1 MKRSGHHLAL
11 ALALSIGVG
20 AWLGHVDTRGQ
31 RAPDPAVSISSAR
44 SAISPS
50 TASQKTPLPSGG
62 EEASEGNGSHA
73 AFASMAPQEVTNNS
87 LLARDS
93 RRQKGLDE
101 IAWGMEP
108 FASLPEELQSKVA
121 QYAASLALDPV
132 PGFYCWSEN
141 ADPRLVAAY
150 ARVEQ
155 QILGSSDSKL
165 QALQVGYHW
174 NRTALDG
181 ANQNTQGLPIRLTW
195 SIIPDGTA
203 IQGDGNTASNLRARL
218 AAIYGGNVNGPAAS
232 QPWYPIIKAAF
243 DNVASSCGI
252 RFVYEAADDG
262 TALNSLDFGFNG
274 GVVGTRGDIRIGGH
288 RIDGSNGT
296 VARAYYPDVGDIII
310 DTEDDYFATTSNNS
324 VRLRNAV
331 EHELGH
337 ALGLMHSC
345 PLNGTKLMEPQLS
358 TNFTGSQFDEIYSLQ
373 RNYGDPLEV
382 SSPATNNDTAATA
395 RVLGSLPE
403 DSSRWKWLSIDG
415 NSDTDYYRFTT
426 PSEGSLTIRVIP
438 SDPAIPSYL
447 EGPQSSNGSC
457 TAGTLFYPAVQQDLI
472 LDVLSGDGAT
482 ILATANSQPAGGNEE
497 IISLPRPSTG
507 NFFVRVRGGADD
519 RAQLYELEV
528 GRSSASPVAV
538 GVTLGN
544 LQSTYDGQ
552 PKPVTVITDP
562 TGLAVTVNYGDANT
576 PPTKPGQYLVSAAV
590 AEPGYQ
596 GNASG
601 VLVIQSA
608 YSQWIS
614 TFVTAGSPSSTPD
627 GDLDGDGWDNLAEY
641 AFATN
646 PQDGGSIPK
655 PQLEISPAVLKLK
668 KPNASSPGVT
678 IRGEVSTG
686 LQGWTSE
693 GVTETPDGFEVPR
706 TSARTF
712 MRLVYSLNES

>member
-11 ALALSIGVG
+11 ALALAVGVG
-20 AWLGHVDTRGQ
+20 VWFGHVDTRGQ
-31 RAPDPAVSISSAR
+31 RVPDSTDPRSSAR
-44 SAISPS
+44 TAISSSASSQETALPAS
-50 TASQKTPLPSGG
+50 SEDASQ
-62 EEASEGNGSHA
+62 GNGSHA
-73 AFASMAPQEVTNNS
+73 AFAAMTPQASAGN
-87 LLARDS
+87 LLLPRDS
-93 RRQKGLDE
+93 QRQKGLSE

-108 FASLPEELQSKVA
+108 FVSLPEELQSNLA

-132 PGFYCWSEN
+132 PGFYCWSEGT
-141 ADPRLVAAY
+141 DPRLVEAY

-155 QILGSSDSKL
+155 QILGKGDSKL

-181 ANQNTQGLPIRLTW
+181 ANQNVQGLPVRLTW

-203 IQGDGNTASNLRARL
+203 IQGDGNTPSNLRARL

-243 DNVASSCGI
+243 DHVASACGV

-274 GVVGTRGDIRIGGH
+274 GIVGTRGDIRIGGH
-288 RIDGSNGT
+288 RIDGNNGT

-382 SSPATNNDTAATA
+382 SSSATNNDTAAA
-395 RVLGSLPE
+395 AQVLGSLPSG
-403 DSSRWKWLSIDG
+403 SSRWKWLSIDD

-426 PSEGSLTIRVIP
+426 PSEGSLTVRVIP

-472 LDVLSGDGAT
+472 LELLSGDGT
-482 ILATANSQPAGGNEE
+482 TVLATANSQPAGGSEE
-497 IISLPRPSTG
+497 LIGLPRPSTA
-507 NFFVRVRGGADD
+507 NFFIRIRGGTND
-519 RAQLYELEV
+519 RAQLYELEIS
-528 GRSSASPVAV
+528 RSSASPVTV

-544 LQSTYDGQ
+544 LESVYDGN
-552 PKPVTVITDP
+552 PKPVTVITNP
-562 TGLAVTVNYGDANT
+562 SGVSVTVNYGSASN
-576 PPTKPGQYLVSAAV
+576 PPTKPGQYTVSAAV
-590 AEPGYQ
+590 AEAGFQ

-608 YSQWIS
+608 YTKWIS
-614 TFVTAGSPSSTPD
+614 TFANPESPSSAPS

-641 AFATN
+641 AFATDPRN
-646 PQDGGSIPK
+646 GGSLPT
-655 PQLEISPAVLKLK
+655 PQLEMFPAVLRLK
-668 KPNASSPGVT
+668 KPNASSPGIT

-693 GVTETPDGFEVPR
+693 GVTETPEGFEVPR
-706 TSARTF
+706 ASGRTF
-712 MRLVYSLNES
+712 MRLIYSLDES

>member
-1 MKRSGHHLAL
+1 MPDSTLPRS
-11 ALALSIGVG
+11 S
-20 AWLGHVDTRGQ
+20 TRTI
-31 RAPDPAVSISSAR
+31 ISS
-44 SAISPS
+44 S
-50 TASQKTPLPSGG
+50 TASQKIALSPGS
-62 EEASEGNGSHA
+62 EEVVYEGSGSHA
-73 AFASMAPQEVTNNS
+73 AFAAMTPQATPEN
-87 LLARDS
+87 LLLTRDS
-93 RRQKGLDE
+93 HRQKGLGE

-132 PGFYCWSEN
+132 PGFYCWSKN
-141 ADPRLVAAY
+141 ADPRLVEAY

-155 QILGSSDSKL
+155 QILGNSDSKL

-181 ANQNTQGLPIRLTW
+181 ANQNTQGLPVRLTW

-203 IQGDGNTASNLRARL
+203 IQGDGNTPSNLRARL

-243 DNVASSCGI
+243 DNIASACGI

-274 GVVGTRGDIRIGGH
+274 GIVGTRGDIRIGGH

-382 SSPATNNDTAATA
+382 SSPATNNDTAAAA
-395 RVLGSLPE
+395 RVLGSLPQGT
-403 DSSRWKWLSIDG
+403 SRWKWLSIDD

-472 LDVLSGDGAT
+472 LEVLSGDGTT
-482 ILATANSQPAGGNEE
+482 ILSTSNSQPAGGTEE
-497 IISLPRPSTG
+497 LVGLPRPSTA

-528 GRSSASPVAV
+528 TRSSAAPVTVA
-538 GVTLGN
+538 VTLGN
-544 LQSTYDGQ
+544 LQSTYDGL
-552 PKPVTVITDP
+552 PKPVTVTTNP
-562 TGLAVTVNYGDANT
+562 TGLAVAVNYGNASNA
-576 PPTKPGQYLVSAAV
+576 PTKPGQYTINAAV
-590 AEPGYQ
+590 TEPGYQ

-608 YSQWIS
+608 YSEWIS
-614 TFVTAGSPSSTPD
+614 TFATPGSPSSAAS

-641 AFATN
+641 AFATS
-646 PQDGGSIPK
+646 PQDGSSIPK
-655 PQLEISPAVLKLK
+655 PQLEMFPAVLKLK

-686 LQGWTSE
+686 LQGWTTE

-706 TSARTF
+706 TSGRTF
-712 MRLVYSLNES
+712 MRLVYSLDES